1 MKMILQSRLLQEKF
15 NISFLKNAETPFLN
29 RFYLF
34 AQNWSNEIFLGEIW
48 LRVAWFLALKRYP
61 FILKSEKSDQPIL
74 KQV

>member
-34 AQNWSNEIFLGEIW
+34 AQNWSSENFLGKI
-48 LRVAWFLALKRYP
+48 
-61 FILKSEKSDQPIL
+61 
-74 KQV
+74 